1 MKNII
6 ILCVVAFLLFGSAPA
21 GATVDV
27 YGQVRIYNGTCD
39 TGVGMN
45 GVSVVLFD
53 TLTTFRDTTVTYTD
67 AAFMTAH
74 NLTSPMGIY
83 YFDDVPYSTSYKV
96 EVLLPLGVTAATDP
110 VQGAWWNA
118 NPRIVGTNFYRCF
131 LMVLTGCNFTPH
143 TIGYWKHQ
151 AQVAVTGRGN
161 PQVPAVLLQEYL
173 NRVYQLFDDEPNFP
187 ISGVSSVN
195 GAPLTPQDMINTF
208 TLPNGGSIG
217 MKNKTKKQLLA
228 QLLNVAAEYV
238 YSWQIISVDQR
249 TVSQAIAFG
258 ADMITNNGSALS
270 TAHSALDY
278 INNGILVPAGW
289 IPGSYGLVYYGDPIA
304 EPTGGCAL
312 PTSDILLENYPNPFN
327 PMTTIHFTLPASGFF
342 RLRVFDSAGRDV
354 ATLFDGW
361 AAAGDRE
368 IVFDASGLPSGVYF
382 CRLASNSG
390 NMTAKLMLV
399 K

>member
-1 MKNII
+1 MKKMI
-6 ILCVVAFLLFGSAPA
+6 ILYAVAVLLLGSSLAS
-21 GATVDV
+21 ATVDV
-27 YGQVRIYNGTCD
+27 YGQVRIYNGTCN
-39 TGVGMN
+39 TGIGMN
-45 GVSVVLFD
+45 GVSVILYD
-53 TLTTFRDTTVTYTD
+53 TLSTFRDTTVTYTD
-67 AAFMTAH
+67 AAFMAAH
-74 NLTSPMGIY
+74 NLTSPLGIY

-96 EVLLPLGVTAATDP
+96 EVILPLGVVTATDP
-110 VQGAWWNA
+110 LQGPWWNA
-118 NPRIVGTNFYRCF
+118 NPRIVGTDYYRCF

-161 PQVPAVLLQEYL
+161 PQVPAALLQEYL

-195 GAPLTPQDMINTF
+195 GSPLTPQDMINTF
-208 TLPNGGSIG
+208 NLPNGGSIG

-228 QLLNVAAEYV
+228 LLLNVAAEYV
-238 YSWQIISVDQR
+238 YPYQIISVDQR

-278 INNGILVPAGW
+278 INNGTVVPAGW
-289 IPGSYGLVYYGDPIA
+289 IPGSYGLVYYGDPSA
-304 EPTGGCAL
+304 EPLGDVAL
-312 PTSDILLENYPNPFN
+312 PSSEILLANYPNPFN
-327 PMTTIHFTLPASGFF
+327 PTTTIRFNLPESGDI
-342 RLRVFDSAGRDV
+342 RLTVYDAAGREV

-361 AAAGDRE
+361 SFAGERK
-368 IVFDASGLPSGVYF
+368 IRFDASGLPSGVYF
-382 CRLASNSG
+382 CRLASTAGNS
-390 NMTAKLMLV
+390 TAKLMLV